1 VHEPEKEDGALPR
14 VDVDQMRRTSM
25 AAERTWLAWWRSA
38 LAATV
43 GALAVGRFAPDLLD
57 VPTWPYVVVGCGYA
71 ALAIG
76 LLLTGARR
84 RRELEASLYSDEH
97 RPLSDALVM
106 VFTAGGVLIALATIA
121 LVLAQA

>member
-1 VHEPEKEDGALPR
+1 MQEPEKTDPMPT
-14 VDVDQMRRTSM
+14 VDIDQMRRTSM

-76 LLLTGARR
+76 LLLTGAQR
-84 RRELEASLYSDEH
+84 RRELEASLYSNEH
-97 RPLSDALVM
+97 RPLSGVLVA
-106 VFTAGGVLIALATIA
+106 VFTAGGVVIA
-121 LVLAQA
+121 LVTIVLVVAQA